1 MNKAI
6 LIQSLI
12 FVLVVSIAFAG
23 VYAGEAGDASHHD
36 TTEKVDGLYVSG
48 SGDVSHV
55 PGYSNSFG
63 DAPHIESTAP
73 NI

>member
-6 LIQSLI
+6 LIQGLI

-48 SGDVSHV
+48 SGDASHV

-63 DAPHIESTAP
+63 DEPHIETMEL

>member
-6 LIQSLI
+6 LIQGLI

-48 SGDVSHV
+48 
-55 PGYSNSFG
+55 
-63 DAPHIESTAP
+63 
-73 NI
+73 